1 MFWFRFWQFGDWYD
15 VVVDDRLPTQ
25 HRKLVFLH
33 SNEPD
38 EFWPAL
44 LEKAYVKFCGK
55 QNYYS
60 LAGGHADEALENLTG
75 GFTQLMNLTYSV
87 TDEAFSTMLD
97 AYHYDSLMV
106 LTTDILDNRI
116 SEMNLIPGHSYAVIS
131 VHSVS
136 EYYAIGCLECGGEL
150 VNSLKQIL
158 FQSA

>member
-1 MFWFRFWQFGDWYD
+1 MSGCDFRLFN
-15 VVVDDRLPTQ
+15 R
-25 HRKLVFLH
+25 
-33 SNEPD
+33 
-38 EFWPAL
+38 
-44 LEKAYVKFCGK
+44 FCGK